1 MKKLFILFIAWLVM
15 NLSSEEGQITK
26 LNGIDLWWDSYGDQK
41 NPTVLMIMG
50 LNSNSKVWSDQSI
63 KELVDNDLHVLIY
76 DNRDIGKSSW
86 VTEEP
91 GLITFIKYLPAFLI
105 ESFVNFIFDFIFDE
119 EGKFIWRIHPRQN
132 TT

>member
-1 MKKLFILFIAWLVM
+1 MKKLFILFFAWLVM

-76 DNRDIGKSSW
+76 DNRDIGK
-86 VTEEP
+86 VL
-91 GLITFIKYLPAFLI
+91 G
-105 ESFVNFIFDFIFDE
+105 
-119 EGKFIWRIHPRQN
+119 
-132 TT
+132 

>member
-1 MKKLFILFIAWLVM
+1 MKKLFILFFAWLVM

-105 ESFVNFIFDFIFDE
+105 ESFVNLYLILFLMKKE
-119 EGKFIWRIHPRQN
+119 NLIWRIHPRQN